1 MTSLANLLWALRW
14 RSRRER
20 FAALQRDFEAQRH
33 EKVPAAAQPFLRSR
47 RHRWDAGSMAIVS
60 LAHLGRDGEAR
71 QLLARLERLPEAQPA
86 ALDYLAACIAA
97 SRGDHSE
104 ASRLL
109 GTAIDEQKEA
119 ARRARRGPGDG
130 YT

>member
-1 MTSLANLLWALRW
+1 MTAFTNLLWSLRW
-14 RSRRER
+14 RSDRDRY
-20 FAALQRDFEAQRH
+20 AALQRDFEAQRH
-33 EKVPAAAQPFLRSR
+33 ERVPEAAQALLRSR

-60 LAHLGRDGEAR
+60 LAHLGRGAEAR
-71 QLLARLERLPEAQPA
+71 QLLARLETLPEAQPA

-104 ASRLL
+104 ATRLL
-109 GTAIDEQKEA
+109 GTAMPEKEEP
-119 ARRARRGPGDG
+119 RRGKRGPGDG

>member
-1 MTSLANLLWALRW
+1 MTSLANLLWTLRW
-14 RSRRER
+14 RSKADRY
-20 FAALQRDFEAQRH
+20 AALQRDFEAQRH
-33 EKVPAAAQPFLRSR
+33 DRVPEAAQALLRSR

-60 LAHLGRDGEAR
+60 LAHLGRGEEAR
-71 QLLARLERLPEAQPA
+71 RLLARLEALPEAQPA

-104 ASRLL
+104 ATRLL
-109 GTAIDEQKEA
+109 GTAMPERDEA
-119 ARRARRGPGDG
+119 ARRGKRGPGEG